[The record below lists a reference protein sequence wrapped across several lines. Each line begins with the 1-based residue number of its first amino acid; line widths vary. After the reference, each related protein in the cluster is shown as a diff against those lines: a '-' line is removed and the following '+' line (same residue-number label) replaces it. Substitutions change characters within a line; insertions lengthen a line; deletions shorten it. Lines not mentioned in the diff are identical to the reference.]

1 MPQSEERRRF
11 IRLTTPINISYV
23 APEQNKV
30 LQAVSKDISALG
42 VRFETKEKIK
52 EGATLELTLELPKA
66 SNPVHARGKL
76 VWSKRISLE
85 DSSPY
90 DVGVEFIKIEEDNKN
105 TFLKYLCDL
114 IYNRPHK

>member
-52 EGATLELTLELPKA
+52 EGATLELTLELPK
-66 SNPVHARGKL
+66 L